1 MTEREWALVA
11 LELDHTFRGDFGAKA
26 EDDDSGK
33 VQEAAY
39 RDRFGGMDYATVR
52 AALSLLVDEGQVWL
66 PMPGELMKAVRRIE
80 QRRTPPFAEALDRVL
95 ELARSTRPA
104 RPGYRG
110 FVEAGVRA
118 SRSRDRE
125 SDADERFVAA
135 VAAELGE
142 GPARWAQARGRREL
156 LGEDLGGEHGGAIRH
171 RLEQEFAGFVE
182 AAEEDRKVGLALERV
197 RRAALESGD
206 RPRSPQG
213 VGDAVGRLELG
224 PGAA

>member
-1 MTEREWALVA
+1 MNDREWALVA

-80 QRRTPPFAEALDRVL
+80 QRRTPPFAQALNRVL
-95 ELARSTRPA
+95 ELARDTRPVR
-104 RPGYRG
+104 RPYSG
-110 FVEAGVRA
+110 FVDAIARRSLAGEA
-118 SRSRDRE
+118 DRE
-125 SDADERFVAA
+125 ADARFVAR
-135 VAAELGE
+135 VSEELGE
-142 GPARWAQARGRREL
+142 GAARWALSRGRRGILE
-156 LGEDLGGEHGGAIRH
+156 EDVDDEYNGARRN
-171 RLEQEFAGFVE
+171 RLEEEYTAFVKV
-182 AAEEDRKVGLALERV
+182 AAEDEKVGLALERV

-206 RPRSPQG
+206 RPRGPQG